1 MLVFAPE
8 NICIVYSKMN
18 FNFKP
23 WRQFHFSEMT
33 SLPSKLTVR
42 SFLRGNFPLW
52 PCECFALQLSS
63 VTERWKMPPHQEQN
77 VGNYFFVMKN
87 HYTTHGDQTTAYL
100 QTQTDETRRFPGK
113 MWHFSFCFCVFSARH
128 LSVSLRCGESVRV
141 CGGSPCARLVNWTH

>member
-1 MLVFAPE
+1 
-8 NICIVYSKMN
+8 MN

-23 WRQFHFSEMT
+23 WRRFHFSEMT

-87 HYTTHGDQTTAYL
+87 HYTAHGDQTTAYL

-141 CGGSPCARLVNWTH
+141 